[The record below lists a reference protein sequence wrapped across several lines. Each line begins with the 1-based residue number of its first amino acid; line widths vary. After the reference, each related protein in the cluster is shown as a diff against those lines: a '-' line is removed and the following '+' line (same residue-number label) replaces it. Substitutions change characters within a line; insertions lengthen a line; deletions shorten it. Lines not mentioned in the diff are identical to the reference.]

1 MKNIIIFGAPG
12 SGKGTYSDEIV
23 KKFGM
28 SHISTGDV
36 LRSEIKNDTELGKI
50 AKSYI
55 DKGQLIPDELMI
67 DILAKV
73 YDSIKDNRG
82 VIFDGFPRT
91 IAQAEALK
99 KMLSLR
105 NHTIGIMIELVVD
118 EEILMNRLLN
128 RAIEQ
133 GRADDNESTIRN
145 RFKVYHEQTAPLS
158 QWFQNEGIRHIFK
171 WNEHPSKEQMLEAI
185 FDTIN
190 SENQ

>member
-105 NHTIGIMIELVVD
+105 NHTMGIMIELVVD

>member
-36 LRSEIKNDTELGKI
+36 LRSEIKNDTELGQI

-105 NHTIGIMIELVVD
+105 NHTMGIMIELVVD